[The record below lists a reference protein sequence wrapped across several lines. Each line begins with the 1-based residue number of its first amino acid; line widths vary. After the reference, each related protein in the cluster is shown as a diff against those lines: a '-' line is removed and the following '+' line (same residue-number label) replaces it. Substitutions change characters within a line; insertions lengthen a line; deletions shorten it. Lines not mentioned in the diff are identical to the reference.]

1 MANVEVQLDITAD
14 YKAALMAIANL
25 GKALDAVQARA
36 KLVAPAA
43 AGGAGGGQNGGQDSG
58 EQNKVL
64 EERKAAMA
72 ALGESMKAAAA
83 AAAELSD
90 AIGKLS
96 PALAEMG
103 PQDEQV
109 QRVTVLAGH
118 YKELATAMGIA
129 ADAAAKY
136 NSSGA
141 QQGEIDDRVRKLAEE
156 NQALLDKITAMHE
169 EFDALKQMTKELQQN
184 RAERAAAAKAAK
196 EEMESEKDLSYEMQL
211 AAMTKRQL
219 TEEIK
224 RLTEERKKAAAAGEK
239 EQATYEAR
247 TAELQL
253 ARKALTKL
261 RQEESLM
268 RIMWA
273 QQASAARQMGESVKT
288 IADGVMNFSENAKN
302 GTLNLSGMVSAVIE
316 FSSALK
322 SGLGPL
328 GWVLLAVEGLTSAWN
343 YYAEQQKAA
352 EEAQKKRMQ
361 QEVEYIQ
368 KMYEAYE
375 RAAEAAKRFN
385 EQEARKESLE
395 AYIEQFKEL
404 NNALKERNELEAAN
418 LRMAEAAAALQA
430 KEEEQQL
437 VLERGRIMRAFWE
450 GAITE
455 EERDAQLDRL
465 SVTRAR
471 QRQAQ
476 VMAGL
481 GREVGRRQGML
492 TTAREN
498 ANYAQLQLNAL
509 DGSRM
514 LSPEEMTKRAE
525 AFASALQ
532 NFYATTKAIEDLEK
546 NIEQTQSE
554 YERHQRE
561 GNQANVLYLERQL
574 QRMREDLERERRRQ
588 PEVEARYRTRED
600 ELMGWTTEQI
610 RSGEYAQTFNEWKA
624 KRDEAERRVNAANE
638 ELERSTREL
647 AEAQRR
653 QAEQLEATTQAV
665 RHAEQNVTENA
676 TNRAA
681 QRAYNERRA
690 AEAQAQR
697 EREAREREA
706 ARRGELYAEGRRYAQ
721 VLGPEESQTL
731 RWVMG
736 DATQAVQSGRVSNRT
751 AQRLLNALEEFK
763 NTRSDVDDNIAEL
776 LLRQIK
782 DITTIDRRLQRQ
794 IADML

>member
-25 GKALDAVQARA
+25 GKALDEVQARA

-129 ADAAAKY
+129 AEAAAKY

-156 NQALLDKITAMHE
+156 NQALLEKIAAMRE

-196 EEMESEKDLSYEMQL
+196 EEMEVEKDLSYEMQL
-211 AAMTKRQL
+211 AAMTKQQL

-322 SGLGPL
+322 SGLDPL

-361 QEVEYIQ
+361 QEVEYMQ

-404 NNALKERNELEAAN
+404 NNALKERNELEATN

-525 AFASALQ
+525 AFANAMTSFYDITRTIDELGPELQ
-532 NFYATTKAIEDLEK
+532 KLE
-546 NIEQTQSE
+546 EQYKVIGHTDT
-554 YERHQRE
+554 
-561 GNQANVLYLERQL
+561 AAARQL
-574 QRMREDLERERRRQ
+574 EQLIRERREDYERAQ
-588 PEVEARYRTRED
+588 RRLPEIESRYRTRED

-653 QAEQLEATTQAV
+653 QAEQLDATTQAV
-665 RHAEQNVTENA
+665 RHAEQNVAENA

>member
-14 YKAALMAIANL
+14 YKAAMQAIMNL

-36 KLVAPAA
+36 KLVSP
-43 AGGAGGGQNGGQDSG
+43 AGGTGSGQGGGDNADA
-58 EQNKVL
+58 QNK
-64 EERKAAMA
+64 AMA
-72 ALGESMKAAAA
+72 ERQAAVEALKEAMREASAT
-83 AAAELSD
+83 
-90 AIGKLS
+90 
-96 PALAEMG
+96 ALALASAIEKLTPAMEAMG
-103 PQDEQV
+103 PQAEQV
-109 QRVTVLAGH
+109 QKVAELAGH
-118 YKELATAMGIA
+118 YSVLAEAMSKA
-129 ADAAAKY
+129 AEAAGKY
-136 NSSGA
+136 NESGA
-141 QQGEIDDRVRKLAEE
+141 QQGEVDARLRQMEEENKALMEKLGSLREEVEALAEM
-156 NQALLDKITAMHE
+156 NR
-169 EFDALKQMTKELQQN
+169 ELQRN
-184 RAERAAAAKAAK
+184 RQERQQAARAAK
-196 EEMESEKDLSYEMQL
+196 EELECEKDLSYEMQL
-211 AAMTKRQL
+211 AAMTERQL

-253 ARKALTKL
+253 ARNALSKL

-268 RIMWA
+268 RIMWMQQAQAA
-273 QQASAARQMGESVKT
+273 QQMGLSIKAVAE
-288 IADGVMNFSENAKN
+288 GVANFSENAKN
-302 GTLNLSGMVSAVIE
+302 GTLSLNGMVSSVMSLA
-316 FSSALK
+316 FQLK
-322 SGLGPL
+322 AGLGPL
-328 GWVLLAVEGLTSAWN
+328 GWVLLAIEGLTMAWN
-343 YYAEQQKAA
+343 WYAKSQKAA
-352 EEAQKKRMQ
+352 EEAQKARIK
-361 QEVEYIQ
+361 QEVEYMR

-375 RAAEAAKRFN
+375 QASDAAKRLN
-385 EQEARKESLE
+385 EQEAQRTSLKDFIAQYE
-395 AYIEQFKEL
+395 RI
-404 NNALKERNELEAAN
+404 NAVLRERNELEEKN

-450 GAITE
+450 GSITE
-455 EERDAQLDRL
+455 DERDAQLDQL
-465 SVTRAR
+465 NVTRAK
-471 QRQAQ
+471 QRQAL
-476 VMAGL
+476 VMAGQE
-481 GREVGRRQGML
+481 REVAQRQGLL
-492 TTAREN
+492 TAAHEN
-498 ANYAQLQLNAL
+498 AVKANQLLAAIDMQ
-509 DGSRM
+509 DM
-514 LSPEEMTKRAE
+514 ETPQEMMRRAE
-525 AFASALQ
+525 AFGLALQ
-532 NFYATTKAIEDLEK
+532 NMYEIDKYLPEVEEKLQSAINLVSSYERVGDSDTEDARKAELEVK
-546 NIEQTQSE
+546 YWREE
-554 YERHQRE
+554 YERAINRQRE
-561 GNQANVLYLERQL
+561 A
-574 QRMREDLERERRRQ
+574 
-588 PEVEARYRTRED
+588 EAVYHARNW
-600 ELMGWTTEQI
+600 ELGGWTTGQI
-610 RSGEYAQTFNEWKA
+610 HSGEYTQRYNVWKA
-624 KRDEAERRVNAANE
+624 QRDEAERRATSANE

-653 QAEQLEATTQAV
+653 QAEQLDATTQAV

-706 ARRGELYAEGRRYAQ
+706 ASRRELYAEGRRYAQ

-736 DATQAVQSGRVSNRT
+736 DATQSVQSGRVSNRT